1 MDELWVR
8 EPRLMVP
15 GQNPI
20 GGVKLNRQHPLFTCL
35 PKSYALVEAYA
46 SNGMLV
52 DGVTGGLIGPARLT
66 GSTNYTYTIPT
77 PKYPDSYG
85 GAVTTFYHAK
95 INATDVDYSRYIRIS
110 GNNGNSRQGV
120 SCADFGAGQAHIVA
134 GYATTSSV
142 IAAADTGKPIW
153 NIGWLTIA
161 TRGVNGDV
169 RSETNRL
176 AVKSWANNSFI
187 YDKTESPSAGIF
199 WYGLNELY
207 FGSVGISLDV
217 AFVYCYLGVVPD
229 PIFNE
234 MLKDPFATL
243 VPA

>member
-1 MDELWVR
+1 
-8 EPRLMVP
+8 MVP

-66 GSTNYTYTIPT
+66 GSTNYTYQIPK
-77 PKYPDSYG
+77 PKDPDSYG

-95 INATDVDYSRYIRIS
+95 INATDVDYKQYIRIS
-110 GNNGNSRQGV
+110 TNNNYSRQFVG
-120 SCADFGAGQAHIVA
+120 SADFGKGQARIVA
-134 GYATTSSV
+134 GYDTTSNV
-142 IAAADTGKPIW
+142 ISAEDTGKPIW

-161 TRGVNGDV
+161 TRGVDGDV

-176 AVKSWANNSFI
+176 AVKSWSNNSFI
-187 YDKTESPSAGIF
+187 YDKTESPSAGIY
-199 WYGLNELY
+199 WYELSKLY
-207 FGSVGISLDV
+207 FESVGISLDV

>member
-1 MDELWVR
+1 
-8 EPRLMVP
+8 MVP

-77 PKYPDSYG
+77 PKDPDSYG

-95 INATDVDYSRYIRIS
+95 INATAGDFKRYIRIS
-110 GNNGNSRQGV
+110 ANGYSTQRVG
-120 SCADFGAGQAHIVA
+120 SADFGKGQAYIVS
-134 GYATTSSV
+134 GYATTDSV
-142 IAAADTGKPIW
+142 IVAEDTGKPIW

-169 RSETNRL
+169 RSETDRL
-176 AVKSWANNSFI
+176 AVKSWSNNSFI

-207 FGSVGISLDV
+207 FESVGISLDV
-217 AFVYCYLGVVPD
+217 AFVYCYLGAVPD

-234 MLKDPFATL
+234 MFKDPFATL